1 MRTPAANVQ
10 GFAAGVWSD
19 LRTRLSRQGPYRP
32 LNTGFHGSPRLGDR
46 LGRATESSG
55 DEYPLTCPGPP
66 RPRRSGPRSAWLGA
80 KELRTA
86 LLLADITVE
95 TLLDRQEVLVQRG
108 DTDRLVLDAGN
119 RAQLFQ
125 AQGMVMVRLG
135 VSLAE
140 AMIRMRAYAFA
151 ENRRLDDVA
160 WDIVN
165 HKLRLGPSHT

>member
-1 MRTPAANVQ
+1 
-10 GFAAGVWSD
+10 
-19 LRTRLSRQGPYRP
+19 
-32 LNTGFHGSPRLGDR
+32 
-46 LGRATESSG
+46 
-55 DEYPLTCPGPP
+55 
-66 RPRRSGPRSAWLGA
+66 LGA